1 MPAPPRILETL
12 IALFIPPA
20 SREVVLGDLHERYT
34 GLAHYLAD
42 VLVTVP
48 LVIVS
53 RIRRTTDFQV
63 LLMEACLLYLSF
75 WGTARLAGAAFLSE
89 RFGLLRLAIP
99 AATGLLAL
107 MLEDAYAMPGRRW
120 PMKTVRAPLF
130 GLGIAFLSQAVLPA
144 GNPDLT
150 LPRWIMWCGAGT
162 GLLLVT
168 AVRMLFPPLADRP
181 QGATGPA
188 FWLQQASESVSLSPC
203 AMRVLKAAGM
213 IAAAALLGALAG
225 YQPVFLPQFL
235 VLAAVLVAAYQV
247 RRWRL

>member
-1 MPAPPRILETL
+1 
-12 IALFIPPA
+12 
-20 SREVVLGDLHERYT
+20 
-34 GLAHYLAD
+34 
-42 VLVTVP
+42 
-48 LVIVS
+48 
-53 RIRRTTDFQV
+53 
-63 LLMEACLLYLSF
+63 
-75 WGTARLAGAAFLSE
+75 
-89 RFGLLRLAIP
+89 
-99 AATGLLAL
+99 
-107 MLEDAYAMPGRRW
+107 
-120 PMKTVRAPLF
+120 
-130 GLGIAFLSQAVLPA
+130 LSQAVLPA